1 MGCKGSPVLCQLL
14 PAHSAVSKVQIKR
27 KKKETAISSVCLT
40 VSSCGKEKMIQKSSR
55 ARTRLFNRSACLH
68 FSEELMMVIPRC
80 VKSAYNQRF
89 ILCCTISFKTTS
101 CCSFCSPLLAICG
114 SCLTSASLTSEV
126 PFRWQQPPAQCQ
138 EPPWPFGHIAWS
150 MIGLEVWKH
159 LQRWGAKPRNLS
171 E

>member
-40 VSSCGKEKMIQKSSR
+40 VSSCGKGKMIQKSSR

-101 CCSFCSPLLAICG
+101 CCSFCSPFLVFSFVTLAWPVHRLPQRCPSDG
-114 SCLTSASLTSEV
+114 SSPQHSAKSL
-126 PFRWQQPPAQCQ
+126 R
-138 EPPWPFGHIAWS
+138 GH
-150 MIGLEVWKH
+150 LVT
-159 LQRWGAKPRNLS
+159 
-171 E
+171 